1 MQKMKHIVVVFLAFG
16 WIAGWLVG
24 CKTTQVPIDVSPT
37 QKADTTR
44 LPSFPAEVLYT
55 LGKEWEAI
63 HDSTTAKY
71 HTDYAGAVRQ
81 DSISRAKYV
90 EQRLIE
96 LYPEQAYAGYTDKLL
111 QICTAML
118 RQYARNSAI
127 ENAIQAELPLWDN
140 ALDPGSTSG
149 GKWVRDSMDRDESAF
164 LELTPQEQSN
174 WETLN
179 RLAEQAQ
186 PADRQAFDT
195 LHITAFEEEN
205 LLLSLLLWRGPTLFY
220 RVVQS
225 KARAERVARYYYG
238 EETNSGKPGDA
249 FKHLYVNVL
258 LRTYTNEAI
267 AWAVMDVYWE
277 NAHPN
282 APCDHFMDTHNNEV
296 GRHTRYAEFV
306 RTNAN
311 GQCNETRQWLL
322 WAERVQQFVQD
333 TTNGERQAWD
343 KQTPSFVVKPAAKQ
357 VSRQLYIYWNR

>member
-1 MQKMKHIVVVFLAFG
+1 MLKMKHIALSLLALG
-16 WIAGWLVG
+16 WIAAGLVG
-24 CKTTQVPIDVSPT
+24 CKTTQPT
-37 QKADTTR
+37 ATPPAQAADTTR

-55 LGKEWEAI
+55 LGREWEAI

-71 HTDYAGAVRQ
+71 HTDYAAVVRQ
-81 DSISRAKYV
+81 DSIDRAKYV
-90 EQRLIE
+90 EQRLME
-96 LYPEQAYAGYTDKLL
+96 LYPEQAYAGYTDKILR
-111 QICTAML
+111 ICTAML
-118 RQYARNSAI
+118 WQQAEHPAI
-127 ENAIQAELPLWDN
+127 GNAIQAELPLWDDTSD
-140 ALDPGSTSG
+140 LGSSSG
-149 GKWVRDSMDRDESAF
+149 SESVRDTMSSDESAF
-164 LELTPQEQSN
+164 LEFTPHEQSD

-179 RLAEQAQ
+179 RLATQA
-186 PADRQAFDT
+186 PMADRQVFDT

-225 KARAERVARYYYG
+225 KARAEKVARYYYG
-238 EETNSGKPGDA
+238 EETHSGKPGDA

-258 LRTYTNEAI
+258 LRTYTHEVM

-296 GRHTRYAEFV
+296 GRHTRYADFV
-306 RTNAN
+306 RTNADE
-311 GQCNETRQWLL
+311 QCNETRQWLL

-343 KQTPSFVVKPAAKQ
+343 KQTPSFVVEPAAEQ
-357 VSRQLYIYWNR
+357 VSRQLYIYWDK